1 MKTFENIYEDT
12 MKLFENP
19 VTQQQQSGGGKV
31 QTGFNNSFTQQGQQQ
46 PVAAQPQQQGQ
57 QGQQQRQQIQ
67 PQQQGQQDQIKE
79 LLTMALKAD
88 PSMADQMA
96 NMDTEQ
102 IIQTLMASQQQ
113 QGA

>member
-19 VTQQQQSGGGKV
+19 VTQQQQSGGGSV
-31 QTGFNNSFTQQGQQQ
+31 QTGFNNSFTQQNQQQ
-46 PVAAQPQQQGQ
+46 PVSAQPQQQGA
-57 QGQQQRQQIQ
+57 Q
-67 PQQQGQQDQIKE
+67 PQTQQSGQSQDQIKE